1 MAIKYYLQ
9 VTDIPGD
16 ATAADYRNWIDTL
29 SYSWGGDSDT
39 TFASAAARVDH
50 RPLLVTTNSGKHTT
64 RMLEK
69 FHTQARIRTAILA
82 GAENRTEIIRVTLSD
97 VYIGQWDMAGS
108 SSADAPAESWSLF
121 YGSAVVALGNL
132 DENWTTGLR

>member
-69 FHTQARIRTAILA
+69 FHTRGRIRTAILA
-82 GAENRTEIIRVTLSD
+82 GADNRTEIIRVTLSD